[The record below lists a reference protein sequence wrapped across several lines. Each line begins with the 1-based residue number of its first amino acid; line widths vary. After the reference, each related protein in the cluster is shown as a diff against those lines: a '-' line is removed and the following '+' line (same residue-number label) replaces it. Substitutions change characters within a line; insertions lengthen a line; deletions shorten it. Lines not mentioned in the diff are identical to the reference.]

1 MTDTRSATRARMI
14 VRVVIGLALLA
25 MAAFEAIRALPAILI
40 AALGVVAVAHGSR
53 GLHRMEQP

>member
-1 MTDTRSATRARMI
+1 MTTKRSATRARMI

-25 MAAFEAIRALPAILI
+25 MAAFEAIPALPAILI

-53 GLHRMEQP
+53 GLHRMEQL